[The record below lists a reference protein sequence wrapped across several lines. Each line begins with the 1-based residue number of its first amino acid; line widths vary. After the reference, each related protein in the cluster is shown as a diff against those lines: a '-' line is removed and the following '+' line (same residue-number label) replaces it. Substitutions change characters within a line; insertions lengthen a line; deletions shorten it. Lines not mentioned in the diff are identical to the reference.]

1 MARILKDEE
10 KKRIK
15 SAAYNILD
23 KVTAILEET
32 KQGNAYSGYIEE
44 KISSIVWD
52 GSAIEHIINTIN
64 EE

>member
-32 KQGNAYSGYIEE
+32 KTRKCIFRIY
-44 KISSIVWD
+44 
-52 GSAIEHIINTIN
+52 
-64 EE
+64 

>member
-44 KISSIVWD
+44 KISSIVRD
-52 GSAIEHIINTIN
+52 GSVIEHIINTIN